1 MTSTVRRLGVAD
13 WEQLRDVRLRALQDS
28 PSAFLKSYEEE
39 SEYGADR
46 WRTWFS
52 DRTVVFTAE
61 RDGST
66 IGMICGIPAGEDERD
81 PDAAMM
87 VAMWTDPAVRGSG
100 VAVALTDELVAWAKE
115 SGYLRLVLWVYDV
128 NPRAAAFYRRYGF
141 VPTGRAETFHD
152 DPRVLRLLTL
162 DL

>member
-28 PSAFLKSYEEE
+28 PSAFLK
-39 SEYGADR
+39 
-46 WRTWFS
+46 
-52 DRTVVFTAE
+52 

-66 IGMICGIPAGEDERD
+66 LGMICGIPAGEDERD

-87 VAMWTDPAVRGSG
+87 VAMWADRAVRGSG

-115 SGYLRLVLWVYDV
+115 SDY
-128 NPRAAAFYRRYGF
+128 
-141 VPTGRAETFHD
+141 AETFHD